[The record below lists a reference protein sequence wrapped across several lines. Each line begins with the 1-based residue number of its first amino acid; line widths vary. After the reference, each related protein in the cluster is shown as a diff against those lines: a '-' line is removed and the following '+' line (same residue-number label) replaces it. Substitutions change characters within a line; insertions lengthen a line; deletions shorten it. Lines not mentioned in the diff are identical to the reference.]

1 MDMKKLLNIVS
12 DKQQLNESFDSLEA
26 CESPMSIQQA
36 PMAQT
41 PPTPPMSMNV
51 NMNASGAD
59 QIKQLMQLISGAQ
72 ATPAEPP
79 KPVEMPIQIS
89 QEEFANSDES
99 EVMDMDAVM
108 RAGDDLHKPK
118 RAYKAAQPGDNAMAV
133 EHIKTDL
140 KNLYKQIKES

>member
-26 CESPMSIQQA
+26 CGDPMPGSTPQNA
-36 PMAQT
+36 M

-59 QIKQLMQLISGAQ
+59 QIKQLMQIISGAQ

-89 QEEFANSDES
+89 QEEFANGDES
-99 EVMDMDAVM
+99 EVMDLDAVIHD
-108 RAGDDLHKPK
+108 GDDLHKQK

-133 EHIKTDL
+133 ENIKLDL